1 MRSDPADNCHT
12 GHVTDRPVT
21 SLANLDIA
29 EMIGGR
35 RGIVDMSLPGVTL
48 VIVDTFAPLGW
59 AIVAALG
66 SAALVAVLRLL
77 RGEPLRQASM
87 GLVGLGAAAA
97 LAAIT
102 GDAKTY
108 FLPGILL
115 NAAYAVLTIVSILV
129 GRPALGYIIAFI
141 DRGYAHWQEEPELR
155 RAAMIA
161 TAMWAAVFTLRACV
175 QGYLYT
181 HHEVQWL
188 APARLG
194 MGLPLWALA
203 LAGTLFV
210 LEGRRRELVVD
221 DARAGHGT
229 VGSAHSATDP
239 QAAE

>member
-1 MRSDPADNCHT
+1 VSE
-12 GHVTDRPVT
+12 RP
-21 SLANLDIA
+21 LAGLDLA

-35 RGIVDMSLPGVTL
+35 RGIIDMSIPGVTL

-66 SAALVAVLRLL
+66 SAACVAVLRLL
-77 RGEPLRQASM
+77 RGEPLRQATM
-87 GLVGLGAAAA
+87 GLAGLAGAAA

-115 NAAYAVLTIVSILV
+115 NAVYAVLTAVSILI
-129 GRPALGYIIAFI
+129 GRPVLGYLIAFI
-141 DRGYAHWQEEPELR
+141 DRQYAHWQEEPGLR
-155 RAAMIA
+155 RAATIA
-161 TAMWAAVFTLRACV
+161 TAMWSAVFALRACV

-181 HHEVQWL
+181 HHHVQWL

-210 LEGRRRELVVD
+210 LEGKGK
-221 DARAGHGT
+221 DARE
-229 VGSAHSATDP
+229 V
-239 QAAE
+239 

>member
-1 MRSDPADNCHT
+1 MSDGPLA
-12 GHVTDRPVT
+12 
-21 SLANLDIA
+21 SLDLA

-35 RGIVDMSLPGVTL
+35 RGVIDMSIPGVTL

-66 SAALVAVLRLL
+66 SAACVAILRLR
-77 RGEPLRQASM
+77 RGEPLRQATM
-87 GLVGLGAAAA
+87 GLVGLAGAAA

-115 NAAYAVLTIVSILV
+115 NAFYAVVTAVSILIGKPV
-129 GRPALGYIIAFI
+129 LGYLIAFV
-141 DRGYAHWQEEPELR
+141 DRGYAHWQEDRGLR
-155 RAAMIA
+155 RAATLA
-161 TAMWAAVFTLRACV
+161 TAMWSGVFALRACV

-181 HHEVQWL
+181 HHQVQWL

-203 LAGTLFV
+203 LAGTLFL
-210 LEGRRRELVVD
+210 LEGRKRED
-221 DARAGHGT
+221 
-229 VGSAHSATDP
+229 S
-239 QAAE
+239 